1 MLKFA
6 KQLLMWIS
14 GLVLLIS
21 LGVSL
26 FLLGYVSYVALQ

>member
-6 KQLLMWIS
+6 EQLIMWIS